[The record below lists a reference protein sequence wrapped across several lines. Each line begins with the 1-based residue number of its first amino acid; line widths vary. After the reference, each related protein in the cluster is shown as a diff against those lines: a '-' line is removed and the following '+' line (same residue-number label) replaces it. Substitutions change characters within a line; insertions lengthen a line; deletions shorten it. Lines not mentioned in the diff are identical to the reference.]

1 MSYGKGMVMTDRL
14 KRKKELQDGF
24 IEHTKNHR
32 HRSTNDAEI
41 YAYVLY
47 EELGYEL
54 KFDFYENE
62 FHIFSEGQKIGSCLN
77 LSELQYDE
85 RIWNAI
91 SILDEPD
98 YEDIWEYGDGDE
110 ASREYLRQLQECNER
125 LTSEEDY
132 THATLFCIGNDK

>member
-1 MSYGKGMVMTDRL
+1 MTDRL
-14 KRKKELQDGF
+14 KRKRELVDGF
-24 IEHTKNHR
+24 CEHTKNNIR
-32 HRSTNDAEI
+32 RSPDDALI

-54 KFDFYENE
+54 KFDFYENK
-62 FHIFSEGQKIGSCLN
+62 FQIFCDRLKIGEYLN
-77 LSELQYDE
+77 LSEMQFDE
-85 RIWNAI
+85 HIWNAI

-98 YEDIWEYGDGDE
+98 YEDVWEYGDGDE

-132 THATLFCIGNDK
+132 THAMIFCIGNDK